1 MRAWRTIRASLLA
14 AGLWVAPAAAEEP
27 VALELV
33 LALDTSE
40 SVNAEEFALQAR
52 GLAAA
57 FAHPRVQQA
66 IARAGDGG
74 VAIAVT
80 QWAGLGEQTVSIPWT
95 HLRGEADADALAAR
109 LAGLERAYLAGGTGI
124 AAALT
129 HAAALFEGNGFA
141 GERLVIDISGDGRE
155 NRGGDVAGVRD
166 AIVARGIGINGLPI
180 LNEDRFLYY
189 YYRGN
194 VIGGPGAFAE
204 IANDYNDFANAIVE
218 KLVREIGAPAL
229 SGLPAPEGGLA
240 ALFPAR

>member
-1 MRAWRTIRASLLA
+1 MGILRSLLA
-14 AGLWVAPAAAEEP
+14 AGVSAGLWVAPAGAETP

-57 FAHPRVQQA
+57 FVHPRVQQA
-66 IARAGDGG
+66 IARAGEGG

-80 QWAGLGEQTVSIPWT
+80 QWAGFREQTVSIAWT
-95 HLRGEADADALAAR
+95 HLRGEADAEALAAR
-109 LAGLERAYLAGGTGI
+109 LAGLERAYIGGGTGI

-129 HAAALFEGNGFA
+129 HAAALFAGNGFD
-141 GERLVIDISGDGRE
+141 GQRRVIDLSGDGRE
-155 NRGGDVAGVRD
+155 NRGGDVASVRD
-166 AIVARGIGINGLPI
+166 AIVAQGIGINGLPI

-204 IANDYNDFANAIVE
+204 IANDYEDFANAIVE

-229 SGLPAPEGGLA
+229 SGVPTSAGDMA
-240 ALFPAR
+240 ALFPQR